1 MDLEGVPKGDIE
13 VTEKKEKTDALGWL
27 RAVGLALL
35 VTVLWS
41 SSWVIIKFG
50 LEELPPVTFSGLRY
64 TIAAVILLGVIAS
77 RVDLRVSVR
86 SQRRDWWAQ
95 ITIYGIVFV
104 AVTQGAQFVGLALLE
119 AITVSM
125 LLNLTPMVVLVLG
138 VFLLRERPAS
148 TQIAWIVLSVIGV
161 FLYFHPV
168 SLAGAEMLG
177 LLVVVCGVIAN
188 AFSSIIGRAINREK
202 RAPSVV
208 VTGMSMAIGSA
219 LLLLAGLLLEGPVAI
234 SPLSWFYILW
244 LSVVNTAF
252 AFTLWNKAMQTLRA
266 IDTTLIN
273 STMLPQIVVLSILFL
288 GEMPDVLDWI
298 GLILIGLSVAAVQIS
313 QARKASEEDG

>member
-1 MDLEGVPKGDIE
+1 M
-13 VTEKKEKTDALGWL
+13 ALF
-27 RAVGLALL
+27 

-64 TIAAVILLGVIAS
+64 FIAAVILLGVIGS
-77 RVDLRVSVR
+77 RTDLRASVR
-86 SQRRDWWAQ
+86 AQRSRWWIQ
-95 ITIYGIVFV
+95 IVVYGIVFV

-125 LLNLTPMVVLVLG
+125 LLNMTPVIVLVLG
-138 VFLLRERPAS
+138 ALLLKEKPIA
-148 TQIAWIVLSVIGV
+148 TQIAWIVLSLAGV
-161 FLYFHPV
+161 VLYFYPI
-168 SLAGAEMLG
+168 SLAGSELIG
-177 LLVVVCGVIAN
+177 LLVVICGVVAN

-208 VTGMSMAIGSA
+208 VTGMSMVIGAA
-219 LLLLAGLLLEGPVAI
+219 LLLSAGLLLEGPVAI

-252 AFTLWNKAMQTLRA
+252 AFTLWNKSMQTLRA
-266 IDTTLIN
+266 VDATLIN

-288 GEMPDVLDWI
+288 GEMPELLDWI
-298 GLILIGLSVAAVQIS
+298 GLILIGLSVAAVQFS
-313 QARKASEEDG
+313 QAKRASNQEE